1 MQSRHRLA
9 VAVVWFA
16 IAACSEPA
24 APRATLVA
32 DRAQAQAG
40 SVPGLDRLQH
50 IVVIYLENHSFDNLY
65 GEFPG
70 ADGRADAAGTTTQ
83 VDATGTPYATLP
95 VNAGSPFPTTLAN
108 APFPIEQYP

>member
-1 MQSRHRLA
+1 MPGVRMQSRHRLA

-32 DRAQAQAG
+32 DRAQAQAD

-70 ADGRADAAGTTTQ
+70 AAGPADAAGTTTQ
-83 VDATGTPYATLP
+83 VDATATPYAPLP
-95 VNAGSPFPTTLAN
+95 LHPRPPFPPPLTH
-108 APFPIEQYP
+108 PPP